1 MGEGK
6 DQMLSDWVSVRNAI
20 LRAEEGEM
28 KISYV
33 REPDS
38 QSKESVVGIVVEVHL
53 GFGKPLPQDFTKD
66 EKAAFDKYLNELE
79 AEKKEKDKK

>member
-6 DQMLSDWVSVRNAI
+6 EQMLADWISVRNAI

-28 KISYV
+28 KVSYV

-38 QSKESVVGIVVEVHL
+38 QSKENVVGIVVEVYL
-53 GFGKPLPQDFTKD
+53 SFGKPLPQDFTKD
-66 EKAAFDKYLNELE
+66 EKAALEKYLNELE
-79 AEKKEKDKK
+79 AERKEEGKK